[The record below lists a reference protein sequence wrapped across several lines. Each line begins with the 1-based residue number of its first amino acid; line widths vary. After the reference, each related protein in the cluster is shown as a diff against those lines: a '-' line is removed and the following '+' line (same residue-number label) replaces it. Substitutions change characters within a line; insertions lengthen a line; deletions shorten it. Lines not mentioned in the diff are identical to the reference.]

1 MLSRMQIRLIM
12 LVPQA
17 TCETAVAL
25 LNTFPLFAV
34 MLRMKEPSRIPG
46 GIRFVLKHIGGSEPC
61 VLQLEVYSL
70 WGAVMAMPN
79 SVNAYFI
86 SRPQSQPISFAQI
99 FARFGENVG
108 TSSGRTFLLILA
120 LGFSGEAWRSLSLTY
135 APGRI
140 FLGIIGG
147 NL

>member
-34 MLRMKEPSRIPG
+34 MLRMKKTSRIPG

-61 VLQLEVYSL
+61 VLQLEVCPL
-70 WGAVMAMPN
+70 RVVMSMPKPLRHILLGVRRAN
-79 SVNAYFI
+79 QSRSHRFSPDSV
-86 SRPQSQPISFAQI
+86 
-99 FARFGENVG
+99 
-108 TSSGRTFLLILA
+108 RTLA
-120 LGFSGEAWRSLSLTY
+120 AHLVAHSCRH
-135 APGRI
+135 
-140 FLGIIGG
+140 
-147 NL
+147 

>member
-1 MLSRMQIRLIM
+1 VYPSLHNLALSSADRFDILPLLCDGRRNSN
-12 LVPQA
+12 PDKA

-34 MLRMKEPSRIPG
+34 MLRIKEPSRIPG
-46 GIRFVLKHIGGSEPC
+46 GIRFVLKHIGGPERC
-61 VLQLEVYSL
+61 VLQLE
-70 WGAVMAMPN
+70 
-79 SVNAYFI
+79 
-86 SRPQSQPISFAQI
+86 SQPISFAQI
-99 FARFGENVG
+99 FARFGE
-108 TSSGRTFLLILA
+108 
-120 LGFSGEAWRSLSLTY
+120 AWRSLSQTY